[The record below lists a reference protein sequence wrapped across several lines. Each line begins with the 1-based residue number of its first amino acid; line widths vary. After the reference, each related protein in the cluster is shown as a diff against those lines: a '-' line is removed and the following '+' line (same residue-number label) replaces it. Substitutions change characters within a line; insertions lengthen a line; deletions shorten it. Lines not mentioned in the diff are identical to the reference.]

1 MNRDDVEMIRK
12 ETVFQ
17 GYFRVDKYTVTT
29 PKFDGGRSNAFDRE
43 VFERGQVAACL
54 PYDPRTDEV
63 VLIEQFRMG
72 AYANGDANPWLIE
85 IVAGVIDEG
94 ETPEDVVRRECVE
107 ESGCS
112 AGRLLPLGC
121 LYATQGAC
129 TETISLY
136 VAEIDST
143 TAQGIHGLD
152 EEDEDIRVFTVPFD
166 QAMAMLEDGRIRNM
180 AAASALLWLDR
191 KRKALRENWTAA

>member
-1 MNRDDVEMIRK
+1 MNRNDVDLIRK

-29 PKFDGGRSNAFDRE
+29 PKFDGNRSNRFDRE

-54 PYDPRTDEV
+54 PYDPKTDEV

-72 AYANGDANPWLIE
+72 AYANGDEAPWLTE
-85 IVAGVIDEG
+85 IVAGVIDKG

-107 ESGCS
+107 ESGCT
-112 AGRLLPLGC
+112 AGRLVSLGS

-129 TETISLY
+129 TETISLFI
-136 VAEIDST
+136 AEVDSS

-152 EEDEDIRVFTVPFD
+152 EEDEDIRVFTVPF
-166 QAMAMLEDGRIRNM
+166 AEALVMLEDGRIRNM
-180 AAASALLWLDR
+180 AAVSALLWLDR
-191 KRKALRENWTAA
+191 KRQALRENWAAA